1 MRPDFPRRKR
11 NRLHS
16 YDYREA
22 GYYFI
27 TICTRNRKEYLSSIL
42 VGNGLDRSARIRY
55 TQYGEIAHRDLLAL
69 LGHFPNVRVDR
80 FAIMPN
86 HVHVIL
92 VLEKIP
98 FTASTAAEWKTG
110 ETERSRP
117 FPTISTVIGQYKSGV
132 SRKAGFPL
140 WQKSFYDHIIRNEQD
155 YWQIAHYIE
164 TNPLRWKQDRFYPQP
179 SKE

>member
-11 NRLHS
+11 NRLRS

-22 GYYFI
+22 GCYFI
-27 TICTRNRKEYLSSIL
+27 TICTKNRKEYLSSIL

-55 TQYGEIAHRDLLAL
+55 THYGEIAHLDLLAL
-69 LGHFPNVRVDR
+69 PEHFPHVRVDR
-80 FAIMPN
+80 FVIMPN
-86 HVHVIL
+86 HIHVIL
-92 VLEKIP
+92 VLENRPVVPTLEAKWN
-98 FTASTAAEWKTG
+98 SG

-140 WQKSFYDHIIRNEQD
+140 WQKSFYDHISRNEQD
-155 YWQIAHYIE
+155 YLEIAHYIE
-164 TNPLRWKQDRFYPQP
+164 TNPLRWKEDRFYPQP